1 VGVLSS
7 FTSGLELFADP
18 VAGDPGSTVPFTSY
32 SVVSNNFPL
41 PTPLVIPFNIT
52 NSGYASMNT
61 STAGRYVQLTN
72 VFFGTN
78 AGNYIQTGF
87 YSVTNKSGQSFKLWF
102 FRPGLG
108 YAQQHLS
115 CLRVFRHGVMFGQ
128 HESERADQRHA

>member
-1 VGVLSS
+1 VQGDVVTFVGVLSS
-7 FTSGLELFADP
+7 FTSGWNCLLIRWQVTPAQPSIHLLFRGQQQLP
-18 VAGDPGSTVPFTSY
+18 VADA
-32 SVVSNNFPL
+32 
-41 PTPLVIPFNIT
+41 LVIPFNIT

-102 FRPGLG
+102 SGQDLDT
-108 YAQQHLS
+108 LS
-115 CLRVFRHGVMFGQ
+115 NIFPASRIPSPV
-128 HESERADQRHA
+128 